1 MVKKVNL
8 NFLGYAIKPKNG
20 QLGQWIGAIFYFSI
34 FLPGDGG
41 WGGGMVDKVNVEA
54 FGCDLMLQ
62 IGSFGH
68 LQPFFYSFYCST
80 FLHRCGGGGMVEKVD
95 L

>member
-1 MVKKVNL
+1 MVKKVIL

-20 QLGQWIGAIFYFSI
+20 QLGQWIGAIIYFST

-41 WGGGMVDKVNVEA
+41 GWGGTVDKVNVEG

-62 IGSFGH
+62 IG
-68 LQPFFYSFYCST
+68 
-80 FLHRCGGGGMVEKVD
+80 
-95 L
+95 